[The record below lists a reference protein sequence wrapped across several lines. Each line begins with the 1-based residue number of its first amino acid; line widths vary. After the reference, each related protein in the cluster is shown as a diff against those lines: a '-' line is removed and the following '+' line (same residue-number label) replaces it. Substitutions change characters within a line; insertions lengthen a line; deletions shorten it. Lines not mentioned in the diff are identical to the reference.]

1 MFNSLQLIDEVLD
14 GKYRID
20 KQLGQGGMG
29 AVYLAT
35 HLGTK
40 RLVAL
45 KVITPQFMSNTSF
58 VERFKREAE
67 AMGLLRH
74 PNVVNISDFGFTT
87 FRDDTLAYM
96 VMEYLNGSNLG
107 NLIKQKG
114 KLPLELITD
123 IVEQICLAIH
133 TAHLQ
138 GIIHRDLKP
147 DNIWLEP
154 NGRGGYNVKILDF
167 GLAKLR
173 PNIPAGIINK
183 PREKNP
189 IKISLKTSSKTLVNT
204 SLTESVTLANEITLQ
219 PQKNEK
225 EDSHESETKIIQPR
239 LTASNDSN
247 STNADNSLTQVGDV
261 LGTPLY
267 MSPEQCSGEQNLDG
281 RSDIYSL
288 GVIIY
293 QMLAGETPF
302 QGNIYTLVVH
312 HTTTPPP
319 PLQQKNILI
328 SEPIANLV
336 MSALAKDPKDRPPDA
351 MAFAAAFRAN
361 ASGESAFLRQAISL
375 YSEHFF
381 PFVRVAF
388 LGYSPMIFGIVA
400 FFMGMLIPAFHR
412 LEIILAIII
421 FFYLAQIINNAV
433 TGSLIVRMVA
443 HFIEYPA
450 IAFDEKVVYQ
460 AFRQRFKA
468 FVISSLVAHRA
479 FFLYVAIPII
489 VNSSLPINPNTWAYW
504 VITLILITITG
515 LTLRKDFLAGKWL
528 YSPVTLWENLEGQ
541 AALDRSKALVEKL
554 EGSIGKIFPLF
565 VFVMINVSILAI
577 MLGWSFINH
586 ISYSR
591 TSSDIAIE
599 ITTVSLGIILSIV
612 ICTLLCPIIG
622 IGYALFYLKARQAG
636 GEKTFSP
643 NDIMI

>member
-133 TAHLQ
+133 TAHQQ

-173 PNIPAGIINK
+173 PNIPTGILNK
-183 PREKNP
+183 PREKSP
-189 IKISLKTSSKTLVNT
+189 IKITLKASSQNLAST
-204 SLTESVTLANEITLQ
+204 SLAESVTLADVNTVKDTQQQDPHEI
-219 PQKNEK
+219 
-225 EDSHESETKIIQPR
+225 ETQIIQPR
-239 LTASNDSN
+239 LTANNDSN

-267 MSPEQCSGEQNLDG
+267 MSPEQCGGEQNLDG

-302 QGNIYTLVVH
+302 QGSIYTLVVH
-312 HTTTPPP
+312 HTATPPP
-319 PLQQKNILI
+319 PLQEKNSLI
-328 SEPIANLV
+328 PESIVNLV
-336 MSALAKDPKDRPPDA
+336 MSTLAKNPKDRPPDA
-351 MAFAAAFRAN
+351 MAFATAFRAN
-361 ASGESAFLRQAISL
+361 AGGESALLRQAISL
-375 YSEHFF
+375 YSQYFF

-388 LGYSPMIFGIVA
+388 FGYTPMILGIVT
-400 FFMGMLIPAFHR
+400 FFMGLLIPALHKF
-412 LEIILAIII
+412 EIIFAIII
-421 FFYLAQIINNAV
+421 FFFMAQIINNAV

-443 HFIEYPA
+443 HFIEFPA
-450 IAFDEKVVYQ
+450 VPFNYKAVYQ
-460 AFRQRFKA
+460 TFKKRWKA
-468 FVISSLVAHRA
+468 FATTSLIAHKSFFFFVAT
-479 FFLYVAIPII
+479 PII
-489 VNSSLPINPNTWAYW
+489 VNSVLPIDPNSGLYW
-504 VITLILITITG
+504 IVTLFLIFITGITLRYG
-515 LTLRKDFLAGKWL
+515 FLAGNWL
-528 YSPVTLWENLEGQ
+528 YTPITVWENLQDQ
-541 AALDRSKALVEKL
+541 AALKRSQNLVEKL
-554 EGSIGKIFPLF
+554 SGSVGKIFPMF
-565 VFVMINVSILAI
+565 VFIMINVSILAI
-577 MLGWSFINH
+577 MLGWSFIKH
-586 ISYSR
+586 ISYSS
-591 TSSDIAIE
+591 TTSDIAIE
-599 ITTVSLGIILSIV
+599 IATVSLGIILSIV

-636 GEKTFSP
+636 GEKNLFP
-643 NDIMI
+643 NDTMI

>member
-14 GKYRID
+14 SKYRID

-133 TAHLQ
+133 TAHQQ

-173 PNIPAGIINK
+173 PNIPTGILNK
-183 PREKNP
+183 PREKSP
-189 IKISLKTSSKTLVNT
+189 IKITLKASSQNLAST
-204 SLTESVTLANEITLQ
+204 SLAESVTLGNVNTVKDTQQQDPHEI
-219 PQKNEK
+219 
-225 EDSHESETKIIQPR
+225 ETQIIQPR
-239 LTASNDSN
+239 LTNSNDSN
-247 STNADNSLTQVGDV
+247 NTSAENTLTQVGDV

-267 MSPEQCSGEQNLDG
+267 MSPEQCGGEQNLDG

-302 QGNIYTLVVH
+302 QGSIYTLVVH
-312 HTTTPPP
+312 HTATPPP
-319 PLQQKNILI
+319 PLQEKNSLI
-328 SEPIANLV
+328 PQSIVNLV
-336 MSALAKDPKDRPPDA
+336 MSTLAKKPKDRPPNA
-351 MAFAAAFRAN
+351 MAFATAFRAN
-361 ASGESAFLRQAISL
+361 ASGESALLRQAISL
-375 YSEHFF
+375 YSQYFF

-388 LGYSPMIFGIVA
+388 FGYTPMILGIVT
-400 FFMGMLIPAFHR
+400 FFMGLLIPALHKF
-412 LEIILAIII
+412 EIIFAIII
-421 FFYLAQIINNAV
+421 FFFMAQIINNAV

-443 HFIEYPA
+443 HFIEFPA
-450 IAFDEKVVYQ
+450 VPFNYKAVYQ
-460 AFRQRFKA
+460 TFKKRWKA
-468 FVISSLVAHRA
+468 FATTSLIAHKSFFFFVAT
-479 FFLYVAIPII
+479 PII
-489 VNSSLPINPNTWAYW
+489 VNSVLPIDPNSGLYW
-504 VITLILITITG
+504 IVTLFLIFITGITLRYG
-515 LTLRKDFLAGKWL
+515 FLAGNWL
-528 YSPVTLWENLEGQ
+528 YTPITVWENLQDQ
-541 AALDRSKALVEKL
+541 AALKRSQTLVEKL
-554 EGSIGKIFPLF
+554 SGSVGKIFPMF
-565 VFVMINVSILAI
+565 VFIMINVSILAI
-577 MLGWSFINH
+577 MLGWSFIKH
-586 ISYSR
+586 ISYSQ

-599 ITTVSLGIILSIV
+599 IATVSLGIILSIV

-636 GEKTFSP
+636 GEKDLFP
-643 NDIMI
+643 NDTMI

>member
-312 HTTTPPP
+312 HTTTPP
-319 PLQQKNILI
+319 
-328 SEPIANLV
+328 
-336 MSALAKDPKDRPPDA
+336 
-351 MAFAAAFRAN
+351 
-361 ASGESAFLRQAISL
+361 
-375 YSEHFF
+375 
-381 PFVRVAF
+381 
-388 LGYSPMIFGIVA
+388 
-400 FFMGMLIPAFHR
+400 
-412 LEIILAIII
+412 
-421 FFYLAQIINNAV
+421 
-433 TGSLIVRMVA
+433 
-443 HFIEYPA
+443 
-450 IAFDEKVVYQ
+450 
-460 AFRQRFKA
+460 
-468 FVISSLVAHRA
+468 
-479 FFLYVAIPII
+479 
-489 VNSSLPINPNTWAYW
+489 
-504 VITLILITITG
+504 
-515 LTLRKDFLAGKWL
+515 
-528 YSPVTLWENLEGQ
+528 
-541 AALDRSKALVEKL
+541 
-554 EGSIGKIFPLF
+554 
-565 VFVMINVSILAI
+565 
-577 MLGWSFINH
+577 
-586 ISYSR
+586 
-591 TSSDIAIE
+591 
-599 ITTVSLGIILSIV
+599 
-612 ICTLLCPIIG
+612 
-622 IGYALFYLKARQAG
+622 
-636 GEKTFSP
+636 
-643 NDIMI
+643 

>member
-20 KQLGQGGMG
+20 RQLGQGGMG

-74 PNVVNISDFGFTT
+74 PNVVNISDFGFTI

-107 NLIKQKG
+107 NLIKQRG
-114 KLPLELITD
+114 KLPLELIID

-133 TAHLQ
+133 TAHQQ

-173 PNIPAGIINK
+173 PNIPTGIVNK
-183 PREKNP
+183 PRKNSV
-189 IKISLKTSSKTLVNT
+189 KITLKSSSQNLVNSSLAETITLVGENT
-204 SLTESVTLANEITLQ
+204 
-219 PQKNEK
+219 PQNPEE
-225 EDSHESETKIIQPR
+225 EDSHEMETKIIQPR
-239 LTASNDSN
+239 LTASNDSS

-319 PLQQKNILI
+319 PLQEKNALI
-328 SEPIANLV
+328 PETIANLV
-336 MSALAKDPKDRPPDA
+336 MSALEKDPKDRPPDA
-351 MAFAAAFRAN
+351 IAFAAAFRAN
-361 ASGESAFLRQAISL
+361 AAGESALLRQAISL
-375 YSEHFF
+375 YSEYFF

-388 LGYSPMIFGIVA
+388 LGYTPMILGIVA
-400 FFMGMLIPAFHR
+400 FFMGLLIPALHKF
-412 LEIILAIII
+412 EIIFAIII
-421 FFYLAQIINNAV
+421 FFFTAQIINNAV

-443 HFIEYPA
+443 HFTEFPA
-450 IAFDEKVVYQ
+450 IPFNYKAVYQ
-460 AFRQRFKA
+460 TFKKRWKA
-468 FVISSLVAHRA
+468 FATTSLIAHKSFFFFVAT
-479 FFLYVAIPII
+479 PII
-489 VNSSLPINPNTWAYW
+489 VNSALPIDPNSGLYW
-504 VITLILITITG
+504 IVTLSLIFITGITLRYG
-515 LTLRKDFLAGKWL
+515 FLAGNWL
-528 YSPVTLWENLEGQ
+528 YTPVTIWENLQ
-541 AALDRSKALVEKL
+541 DQVALKRSQALVEKL
-554 EGSIGKIFPLF
+554 SGSVGKIFPMF
-565 VFVMINVSILAI
+565 VFIMINVSILAI
-577 MLGWSFINH
+577 MLGWSFVKHIN
-586 ISYSR
+586 YSS
-591 TSSDIAIE
+591 TTSDIAIE
-599 ITTVSLGIILSIV
+599 IATVSLGIILSII
-612 ICTLLCPIIG
+612 ICTLLCPIVG

-636 GEKTFSP
+636 GEKNLFP